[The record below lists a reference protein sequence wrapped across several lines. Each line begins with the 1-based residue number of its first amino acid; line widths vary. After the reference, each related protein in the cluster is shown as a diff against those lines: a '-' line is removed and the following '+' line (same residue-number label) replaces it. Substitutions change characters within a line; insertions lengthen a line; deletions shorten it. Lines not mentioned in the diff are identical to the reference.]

1 MADFT
6 YPGPAARRGP
16 ARRLATFTNWAG
28 AVVSLALVAGVGV
41 WGVKLILRDVS
52 GVPVV
57 LAAEG
62 PMRVAP
68 ENPGGESADHQGL
81 SVNDVAGNGIASDP
95 ADRLT
100 LAPRPLEL
108 AAEDVAL
115 GLPDP
120 DAQAALAAVPV
131 ARAGVTLG
139 ALDGDLFD
147 LDDSG
152 GVAPPGQTLV
162 SLTVDGADIIEDATD
177 TGNETAEPSAEDA
190 EGAAINDAIA
200 AALSDAIPREI
211 AGVARSLR
219 PQLRPGGL
227 QRTVSLAPLT
237 PPTSETLE
245 IDPET
250 LAAGTRLAQ
259 LGAFDS
265 ADTARGEWRRLEAR
279 FADYM
284 DGKDRVIERATSGGR
299 VFYRLRV
306 HGFDGV
312 SESRRILRRAGVR
325 KCRLHSGGRAV
336 SRPCGAAILGCTGP
350 VLTPQERD
358 FFRDSNPFGFILFAR
373 NLNSVDQIRA
383 LCDALR
389 DCVGREAPILV
400 DQEGGRVQRLR
411 PPLAREWPA
420 PLDHVA
426 RHGAQAGRAMYLR
439 YRIIAA
445 ELRGLGIDGNCA
457 PMLDVA
463 RPQTHAFL
471 RNRCY
476 GETLEQV
483 VEIGC
488 AVAQAHLDGG
498 VLPVV
503 KHMPGHGLA
512 QLDSHLAL
520 PRITADATTLHATDF
535 AAFRPFSQMPLGMTA
550 HLVYDAFDPLPA
562 TISPRMMQMI
572 RTDIGFSGL
581 IMTDDISMEALQG
594 TVPERG
600 AAALAAGCDVV
611 LHCNGRLE
619 EMRPLVDRIGTFN
632 DAADA
637 RAQAALQVR
646 RAAPEVDI
654 HDLAAQLEALPRE
667 RADD

>member
-6 YPGPAARRGP
+6 YSGPASRRGP
-16 ARRLATFTNWAG
+16 TRRLATFTNWAG
-28 AVVSLALVAGVGV
+28 AAVSLALVAGVGV

-120 DAQAALAAVPV
+120 EEQAALADVPV
-131 ARAGVTLG
+131 APAAVTLG
-139 ALDGDLFD
+139 ALDGDPFD

-152 GVAPPGQTLV
+152 DVAPSGQTLV
-162 SLTVDGADIIEDATD
+162 SLTVDGADITEDDTD
-177 TGNETAEPSAEDA
+177 TGNETEEPSAEDA

-227 QRTVSLAPLT
+227 QRTVSLAPLM
-237 PPTSETLE
+237 PPASETLE
-245 IDPET
+245 IDPESLT
-250 LAAGTRLAQ
+250 AGTRLAQ

-279 FADYM
+279 FSDYM
-284 DGKDRVIERATSGGR
+284 EGKDRVIERATSGGR

-306 HGFDGV
+306 HGFDSV
-312 SESRRILRRAGVR
+312 SEFPPVLRRAGVR
-325 KCRLHSGGRAV
+325 KCRLHSGGRPV
-336 SRPCGAAILGCTGP
+336 SRRCGAAILGCDGL

-373 NLNSVDQIRA
+373 NVDSADQIRA

-389 DCVGREAPILV
+389 NCVGREAPIFV

-426 RHGAQAGRAMYLR
+426 RHGAHAGRAMYLR

-463 RPQTHAFL
+463 RPRTHAFL

-498 VLPVV
+498 VLPVL

-520 PRITADATTLHATDF
+520 PRITADATTLQATDF

-562 TISPRMMQMI
+562 TVSPRMIQMI
-572 RTDIGFSGL
+572 RTDLCFSRADHDRRHLDGGASGNGL
-581 IMTDDISMEALQG
+581 RAGRCRAGRGLRRRPALQWRAG
-594 TVPERG
+594 RDAAPDGAHRHPERCG
-600 AAALAAGCDVV
+600 RCACASGPAGT
-611 LHCNGRLE
+611 
-619 EMRPLVDRIGTFN
+619 P
-632 DAADA
+632 
-637 RAQAALQVR
+637 R
-646 RAAPEVDI
+646 RAGG
-654 HDLAAQLEALPRE
+654 
-667 RADD
+667 